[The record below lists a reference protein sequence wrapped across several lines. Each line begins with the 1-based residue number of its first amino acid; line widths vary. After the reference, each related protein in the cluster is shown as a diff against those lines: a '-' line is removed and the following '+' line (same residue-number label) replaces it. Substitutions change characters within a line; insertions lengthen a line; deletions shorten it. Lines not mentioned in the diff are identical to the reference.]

1 MKPISAHEKARVSE
15 DTDCVVEKL
24 REIRKKKK
32 FKSLGERSRVVAK
45 IPWVA
50 VRLLETSADE
60 SSEDLTIH
68 WIPDRCMTL
77 RKASSRHAE
86 KNKIMGRG
94 NTSWL
99 GGLSN

>member
-1 MKPISAHEKARVSE
+1 MKRLGFRKILIALWKSFVRSE
-15 DTDCVVEKL
+15 E
-24 REIRKKKK
+24 KKK

>member
-1 MKPISAHEKARVSE
+1 MKPISGHEKARVSE
-15 DTDCVVEKL
+15 DTDCVVEKI
-24 REIRKKKK
+24 REIRKKK
-32 FKSLGERSRVVAK
+32 FKRLGERSRVVAK

-60 SSEDLTIH
+60 SSEDLTTH

-77 RKASSRHAE
+77 RKASSWHAE
-86 KNKIMGRG
+86 KKTMGRG

>member
-1 MKPISAHEKARVSE
+1 MKPISGHEKARVSE

-32 FKSLGERSRVVAK
+32 KFKRLGERSRVVAK
-45 IPWVA
+45 TSWVA

-86 KNKIMGRG
+86 KKNNGSWKHLMARG
-94 NTSWL
+94 II
-99 GGLSN
+99 

>member
-1 MKPISAHEKARVSE
+1 MKRLGFRKILIALWKSFVRSE
-15 DTDCVVEKL
+15 
-24 REIRKKKK
+24 KKKK

-86 KNKIMGRG
+86 KKKNNGSWKHLMARG
-94 NTSWL
+94 II
-99 GGLSN
+99 

>member
-1 MKPISAHEKARVSE
+1 MKRLGFRKILIALWKSFVRSEEKKIKR
-15 DTDCVVEKL
+15 
-24 REIRKKKK
+24 
-32 FKSLGERSRVVAK
+32 LGERSRVVAK

-86 KNKIMGRG
+86 KKNRIMGRG